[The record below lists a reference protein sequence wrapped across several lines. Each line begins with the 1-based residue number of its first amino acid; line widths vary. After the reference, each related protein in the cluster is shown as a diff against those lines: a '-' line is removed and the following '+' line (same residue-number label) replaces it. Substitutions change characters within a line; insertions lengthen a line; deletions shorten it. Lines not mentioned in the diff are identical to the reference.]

1 MMLHEGRRRRSS
13 DAKDKSSSKHG
24 RYASLS
30 GIQLRALGNR
40 APQVLG
46 AEQSGMIRRKLAEAV
61 GELGCVLCAAEPDQW
76 PELLPAVFTL
86 TQGASDAK
94 ETAVRAAA
102 QSV

>member
-1 MMLHEGRRRRSS
+1 
-13 DAKDKSSSKHG
+13 
-24 RYASLS
+24 
-30 GIQLRALGNR
+30 
-40 APQVLG
+40 
-46 AEQSGMIRRKLAEAV
+46 MIRRKLAEAV